1 MLSFEFVSLS
11 SGIGLIQLSLVDR
24 DKRPVVAQPYFP
36 SPRYEAVSLEEH
48 HETLNS
54 LLNIEIYNEDDDGD
68 HSDDNEDH
76 DGEMGT
82 CISLF

>member
-1 MLSFEFVSLS
+1 MLSFQFLYYT

-54 LLNIEIYNEDDDGD
+54 LLNIEIYNEDDDGG
-68 HSDDNEDH
+68 HSNDNEDH
-76 DGEMGT
+76 DGEMGM
-82 CISLF
+82 CMWEL